1 MKNAATTTG
10 ARKGKPKGRKNTQET
25 KAKKADKDAY
35 KPQLAKAKKET
46 FPFSSSSFLLN
57 FNSFCSRP
65 SQMRRI
71 NCST

>member
-35 KPQLAKAKKET
+35 KPQLARAKRKL
-46 FPFSSSSFLLN
+46 FHFLPPH
-57 FNSFCSRP
+57 FY
-65 SQMRRI
+65 
-71 NCST
+71 